1 MNRLSISIF
10 ALATATALLV
20 ADRSALAQRAV
31 YSYPWCLEI
40 GLPGPL
46 SCYYRTYEQCRD
58 EAFQAGGHCT
68 PSPYYR
74 GKQDQVTEA
83 PRHRRHH
90 LRAAK

>member
-1 MNRLSISIF
+1 MTKLSISIF
-10 ALATATALLV
+10 ALATALLI
-20 ADRSALAQRAV
+20 ADQSALAQRAV

-46 SCYYRTYEQCRD
+46 SCYYRSYEQCRD

-74 GKQDQVTEA
+74 PNQDRLVGKET
-83 PRHRRHH
+83 PRHRRHRPH
-90 LRAAK
+90 SQ

>member
-1 MNRLSISIF
+1 MTRLSISIF
-10 ALATATALLV
+10 ALASALLV
-20 ADRSALAQRAV
+20 ADQSALAQRAV

-74 GKQDQVTEA
+74 GNQPQGTEV
-83 PRHRRHH
+83 PSHRRHRH
-90 LRAAK
+90 HSPE